1 MLSPVS
7 HRHRHLAG
15 RQVPPSFWV
24 RQRSLDHQVRLAVSL
39 AALAGGLLF
48 ALLDSTASELPS
60 KQAVAVPAL
69 QAKS

>member
-1 MLSPVS
+1 
-7 HRHRHLAG
+7 
-15 RQVPPSFWV
+15 V
-24 RQRSLDHQVRLAVSL
+24 RQRSLDHKSGWLFRL

-69 QAKS
+69 QAKVDSAIPHGSR